1 MAGLVLT
8 GSNYKKVVPSKKRRH
23 KTQSRKMKKTSPA
36 AISKLKAN
44 RQKTRKEMIIA
55 QVIEMI
61 KIIQTTPNI
70 FLETRRVK

>member
-1 MAGLVLT
+1 MT
-8 GSNYKKVVPSKKRRH
+8 GSNYKKVVPPKKRH

-36 AISKLKAN
+36 AISKLKAS

>member
-8 GSNYKKVVPSKKRRH
+8 GSNYKKEVPLKKRRH
-23 KTQSRKMKKTSPA
+23 KTQSRKMKKNNPP

-55 QVIEMI
+55 QVIEVI

>member
-8 GSNYKKVVPSKKRRH
+8 GSNYKKVVPLKKRRH
-23 KTQSRKMKKTSPA
+23 KTQSRKMKKTNPP

-44 RQKTRKEMIIA
+44 SQKTRKKMTIA
-55 QVIEMI
+55 EVIEVI
-61 KIIQTTPNI
+61 KIMQTTPNI

>member
-8 GSNYKKVVPSKKRRH
+8 GSNYKKVVPLKKRRH
-23 KTQSRKMKKTSPA
+23 KTQSRKMKKTNPP

-44 RQKTRKEMIIA
+44 SQKTRKKMIIA
-55 QVIEMI
+55 QVIEVI

>member
-1 MAGLVLT
+1 MT
-8 GSNYKKVVPSKKRRH
+8 GSNYKKVVPLKKRRH
-23 KTQSRKMKKTSPA
+23 KTQSRKMKKTNPP

-44 RQKTRKEMIIA
+44 RQKTRKKMIIA
-55 QVIEMI
+55 QVIEVI

>member
-8 GSNYKKVVPSKKRRH
+8 GSNYKKVVPPKERRH
-23 KTQSRKMKKTSPA
+23 KTQSRKMKKTNPA

-44 RQKTRKEMIIA
+44 SQKTRKKMIIA